1 VIGTGA
7 RLRVIGAGL
16 LLPAAL
22 VVSPGTAPAAPESG
36 PPTAARTAA
45 PAKTTPSAPAK
56 PAKTSK
62 TKTAKSPPA
71 KTTRPAAKTTRPPA
85 KAIRPAAESTARSA
99 EVCAHTVRSGDT
111 VARVASRHGVSRQ
124 DLVAANRLGRSA
136 TLRVGQRLEL
146 PGCSRSV
153 APRDRIVSLEIARPE
168 ADLLLARVGPAR
180 VPTWLFLGVPQVG
193 AHTVDFA
200 WPVVGSVASPF
211 GRRRS
216 GWHAGLDIKA
226 DMGTPIVAAAAGR
239 VIFSGWARS
248 YGRLVRIEHA
258 NSFVTVYAHNQ
269 ENLVAV
275 GDQVEAGVVI
285 ATVGRSGRS
294 SAAHLHFEIR
304 HGDMVY
310 DPSLFLPDGTMMLTR
325 SDEPTEAVADEDE
338 DE

>member
-7 RLRVIGAGL
+7 RLRAIGAGL

-22 VVSPGTAPAAPESG
+22 VASPGTVSAAPDSS
-36 PPTAARTAA
+36 PPPAPKTTRTA
-45 PAKTTPSAPAK
+45 PAKTTRSAPAN
-56 PAKTSK
+56 PAKPS
-62 TKTAKSPPA
+62 KSPPA
-71 KTTRPAAKTTRPPA
+71 RTTRPAP
-85 KAIRPAAESTARSA
+85 KATARTPDA
-99 EVCAHTVRSGDT
+99 CVHTVRSGET

-124 DLVAANRLGRSA
+124 DLVAVNQVGRSG
-136 TLRVGQRLEL
+136 TLRVGQRLKV
-146 PGCSRSV
+146 PGCVKGTSS
-153 APRDRIVSLEIARPE
+153 RDRIASLEIARPE

-200 WPVVGSVASPF
+200 WPVTGTVASPF

-216 GWHAGLDIKA
+216 GWHAGVDIKA
-226 DMGTPIVAAAAGR
+226 ATGTPIVAAAAGR

-248 YGRLVRIEHA
+248 YGRLIKIEHG
-258 NSFVTVYAHNQ
+258 NGFVTVYAHNQ

-285 ATVGRSGRS
+285 ATVGSSGRS

-310 DPSLFLPDGTMMLTR
+310 DPTLFLPDTTMLAR
-325 SDEPTEAVADEDE
+325 SEEPTEAVADEDE